1 MAHEYRHSGERHIRD
16 SAYLERIHPDIGPV
30 LLGMEA
36 EADRDGLPITERP
49 STRLLSLVVR
59 AMGARRALEI
69 GTNIGYSA
77 IAIASALGDG
87 GELVTLDID
96 EEMHERARANADR
109 AGVGDRVTLVTG
121 PALETLAEIEGPF
134 DFVYIDADKG
144 SYPQYLDAAVEK
156 AAAGRRGG
164 AGQPAV
170 AGPGGARAGGQR
182 LPSRVDADHP
192 GLQRGLPGRRAARL
206 DDRAGRRR
214 HRAGRE
220 AGGRG
225 RFGTGSD
232 QTTCLGVIRAL
243 ICGGPG
249 RWRGRCIRL

>member
-16 SAYLERIHPDIGPV
+16 SAYLERIHADIGPV

-36 EADRDGLPITERP
+36 EADRDSLPITERP

-77 IAIASALGDG
+77 IAIASALADG

-96 EEMHERARANADR
+96 PEMHERARVNADR

-121 PALETLAEIEGPF
+121 PALETLAGIDGPF
-134 DFVYIDADKG
+134 DFAYIDADKG

-156 AAAGRRGG
+156 LR
-164 AGQPAV
+164 
-170 AGPGGARAGGQR
+170 PGGVVALDNLLWLGQAAHEPEDSDFHRASTPIIR
-182 LPSRVDADHP
+182 AFNEAFLAD
-192 GLQRGLPGRRAARL
+192 ARL
-206 DDRAGRRR
+206 DSTIVQVGDGI
-214 HRAGRE
+214 G
-220 AGGRG
+220 
-225 RFGTGSD
+225 
-232 QTTCLGVIRAL
+232 LGIKRPSVD
-243 ICGGPG
+243 
-249 RWRGRCIRL
+249 